1 MKPLPRL
8 AGVSQVLA
16 LSALLVTLACGAA
29 TPSARTPAPPSPA
42 PTAAALPP
50 FQTVTY
56 CNPSGQP
63 LSMDIWAPAP
73 GSRLRAPVA
82 LHVHGGGW
90 TGGNRHGGG
99 YLTDLQPQLTQR
111 GFLVASIDYRL
122 APANPWP
129 AQITDVKCAVHYLRA
144 NAASLGI
151 DPKRIGAWGESAG
164 GHLVSLLGTDG
175 GTDGVQAVADLFG
188 PADLTSS
195 DWSPGV
201 ERILQNVFGSSAEV
215 RRDAGPVSHV
225 AAGDPPFLILQGDHD
240 TTVPA
245 TQSIELAQR
254 LSGAGVPVTLVM
266 VKGGR
271 HGLTGPGMD
280 PTQADLES
288 RVLEF
293 LTSRLAVPAA

>member
-1 MKPLPRL
+1 MKPSYRL
-8 AGVSQVLA
+8 AALSQVLA
-16 LSALLVTLACGAA
+16 LMGLLVTVACGSLTAS
-29 TPSARTPAPPSPA
+29 PRSPA
-42 PTAAALPP
+42 PASPAPAAALLPP
-50 FQTVTY
+50 FQTVAY

-63 LSMDIWAPAP
+63 LLMDIWAPASR
-73 GSRLRAPVA
+73 SRLPAPVA

-90 TGGNRHGGG
+90 TGGNRQGGG
-99 YLTDLQPQLTQR
+99 YLADMQPQLTQR

-129 AQITDVKCAVHYLRA
+129 DQITDVRCAVGYLRA
-144 NAASLGI
+144 NAAGMGI
-151 DPKRIGAWGESAG
+151 DPKRIGASGESAG

-175 GTDGVQAVADLFG
+175 GPDGVQAVADLFG

-201 ERILQNVFGSSAEV
+201 KRILQNVFGSSSEV
-215 RRDAGPVSHV
+215 RPDASPVSHV

-245 TQSIELAQR
+245 SQSIELAGR
-254 LSGAGVPVTLVM
+254 LRSVGVPVTLVI

-271 HGLTGPGMD
+271 HGLAGPGMD
-280 PTQADLES
+280 PTQTDLEGRWS
-288 RVLEF
+288 
-293 LTSRLAVPAA
+293 SS